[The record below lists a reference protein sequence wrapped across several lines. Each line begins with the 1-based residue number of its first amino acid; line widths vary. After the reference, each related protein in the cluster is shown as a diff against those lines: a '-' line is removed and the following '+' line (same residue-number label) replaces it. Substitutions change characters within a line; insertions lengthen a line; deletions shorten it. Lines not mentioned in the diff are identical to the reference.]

1 MATILIVED
10 DRNMRLL
17 TAARLEDLYT
27 VICAC
32 DGLEALEYIH
42 NGGIDLIVA
51 DIMMPRMD
59 GYELLK
65 TIREEEYNTPY
76 LLLTAK
82 ETLGDKERGFSLG
95 TDDYMTK
102 PFSSSELLWRIQALL
117 RRANIALSKRIEIGN
132 VVVDSEK
139 YAVYSDTEYM
149 ELPKKEFELLF
160 KLLSYPDRIF
170 SKEQLLDSI
179 WGVNAGSGEDTIKTH
194 ISRIRNKLRN
204 ISEINIITIKGLG
217 YKADIREVSTE
228 EV

>member
-32 DGLEALEYIH
+32 DGVEALEYIH
-42 NGGIDLIVA
+42 KGGIDLIVA

-65 TIREEEYNTPY
+65 TIREEGYTTPY

-117 RRANIALSKRIEIGN
+117 RRANIALNKKIEIGN

-139 YAVYSDTEYM
+139 YAVYSNTAYI
-149 ELPKKEFELLF
+149 ELPRKEFELLF
-160 KLLSYPDRIF
+160 RLLSYPDKIF

-179 WGVNAGSGEDTIKTH
+179 WGVNAGSGEDTVKTH
-194 ISRIRNKLRN
+194 VSRIRNRLRD
-204 ISEINIITIKGLG
+204 ITEFNIITIKGLG
-217 YKADIREVSTE
+217 YKADIREVRME
-228 EV
+228 

>member
-17 TAARLEDLYT
+17 TAARLGDLYT
-27 VICAC
+27 VVCAC
-32 DGLEALEYIH
+32 DGVEALEKIH
-42 NGGIDLIVA
+42 NGGIDLVVA

-65 TIREEEYNTPY
+65 EMRSEGYTIPY

-82 ETLGDKERGFSLG
+82 ESLNDKERGFSLG

-102 PFSSSELLWRIQALL
+102 PFSSDELIWRVGALL
-117 RRANIALSKRIEIGN
+117 RRANIAQSKKIEIGN
-132 VVVDSEK
+132 TVIDSEK
-139 YAVYSDTEYM
+139 YAVYTNAEYI

-170 SKEQLLDSI
+170 SKEQLLDSV
-179 WGVNAGSGEDTIKTH
+179 WGINAESGEETIKTH
-194 ISRIRNKLRN
+194 ISRIRNRLK
-204 ISEINIITIKGLG
+204 SINEFSIVTIKGLG
-217 YKADIREVSTE
+217 YKADISRESDNV
-228 EV
+228 